1 MKINCLQHVLREG
14 DSHNG
19 FYQQDGCKQDGS
31 TKGHT
36 DEQRA
41 RLKKTIREKE
51 TYYNILADRIRMH
64 SIF

>member
-1 MKINCLQHVLREG
+1 MDFISKMAASKMSQLKAEIAELKERLEE
-14 DSHNG
+14 
-19 FYQQDGCKQDGS
+19 
-31 TKGHT
+31 THT